1 VVIRSIGRWE
11 FDRLLPLHTLLET
24 FIGKEVEWFRDDVR
38 NIIGTVAG
46 AKADRGWNY
55 AIFKRDKTGKFRMC
69 EMRRNLYNLHKATV
83 DFLRAMAA
91 AEKSGR
97 RSFSEMNAT

>member
-1 VVIRSIGRWE
+1 MVIKSIRRWE

-24 FIGKEVEWFRDDVR
+24 FIGKEFEWFGDDAR

-55 AIFKRDKTGKFRMC
+55 AIFRRDQTGKFQMC
-69 EMRRNLYNLHKATV
+69 KMRRNLYNLHKATV
-83 DFLRAMAA
+83 NFLQAMAA
-91 AEKSGR
+91 AG
-97 RSFSEMNAT
+97 